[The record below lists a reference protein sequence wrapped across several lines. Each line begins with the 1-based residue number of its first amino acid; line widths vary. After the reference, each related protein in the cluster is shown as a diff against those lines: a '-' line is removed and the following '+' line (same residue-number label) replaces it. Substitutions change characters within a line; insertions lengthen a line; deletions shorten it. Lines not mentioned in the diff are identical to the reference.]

1 MSFFPT
7 APKRPYQITQHGET
21 RTDNYYWM
29 RDRHDPE
36 VLKYLHAE
44 NEYLEEVMGH
54 TKPLQEML
62 FAEMKGRIRET
73 DSTVPEKR
81 GDYFYYTRTEAGQQY
96 PIYCRRKG
104 SLAAPEEILLDQN
117 QLAKAQ
123 AFCSVGAFAVSPDGT
138 KLAYSLD
145 VEGAEVFTIYIK
157 DLTNQV
163 IYTDAIEST
172 FSSVYF
178 RTGVEWANDNQTIF
192 YLTLDAA
199 QRPYRVWSHKI
210 GTAVSEDRLLV
221 QDDDESYSLHI
232 SKTRDNAYILSNH
245 HSTRTTEIRYL
256 SADQPDG
263 EFRFLSPRTEGV
275 EYFATHHEG
284 IFFLITNYEAKNF
297 RLMKASVDASE
308 IEHWTEVLPHRED
321 VLLEWVDS
329 FKDHLVLYE
338 RRNGLRQI
346 RISSPDALTQVQYVQ
361 FPEPAYYVEL
371 ESNPQ
376 YDTNILRFKYSS
388 LVTPPSVIDYH
399 MDSGEWERVKDEI
412 PSGYDITGYVSER
425 ICATASDGRQI
436 PISLVYRKDLVRD
449 GNNPTLLYGYGAYGA
464 SIDAD
469 FNSRRFSLLDR
480 GFVFA
485 IGHIRGGSDLGRAWY
500 EEGKLFHKKNT
511 FTDFIACAE
520 HLIKE
525 GFTCREKLAIE
536 GGSAGGLL
544 VSACLTMRPDL
555 FKAVI
560 AKVAFVDVITTM
572 SDPTIPLTTL
582 EYDEWGNPDNYEL
595 YKYMLSYS
603 PYDNIRPAEYPDL
616 LITTGLNDP
625 RVAYWEPAK
634 FAAKLR
640 EVKTDS
646 NLLLLQT
653 NYASGHAGASGRYDS
668 LKEAAIDYAFL
679 IDRLCG
685 PAISVVPSRDVL
697 EPLIPLNVELPDTT
711 GIIRQDISIIQ

>member
-1 MSFFPT
+1 MSFFPR
-7 APKRPYQITQHGET
+7 APKRPYQITQHGQT
-21 RTDNYYWM
+21 RVDDYYWM
-29 RDRHDPE
+29 RDRQDPE

-44 NEYLEEVMGH
+44 NDYLEEVLGH
-54 TKPLQEML
+54 TRPLQETL
-62 FAEMKGRIRET
+62 FAEMKGRMQET
-73 DSTVPEKR
+73 DSTAPEKQ
-81 GDYFYYTRTEAGQQY
+81 GQYFYYTRTESGKQY
-96 PIYCRRKG
+96 PVYCRRKD
-104 SLAAPEEILLDQN
+104 SLEGPEELLLDQN
-117 QLAKAQ
+117 LLAEGRS
-123 AFCSVGAFAVSPDGT
+123 FCSIGAFSVSPDGT
-138 KLAYSLD
+138 RLAYSLD
-145 VEGAEVFTIYIK
+145 VEGAEVYTIYIK

-163 IYTDAIEST
+163 IYTEAIENT
-172 FSSVYF
+172 FSSVYV

-199 QRPYRVWSHKI
+199 QRPYRIWSHTI
-210 GTAVSEDRLLV
+210 GAAVSEDRLLF
-221 QDDDESYSLHI
+221 QEDDETYTLYI
-232 SKTRDNAYILSNH
+232 SRTRDDAYILSSH
-245 HSTRTTEIRYL
+245 HSTRTTEVRFI

-263 EFRFLSPRTEGV
+263 DLRVLSPRREDV
-275 EYFATHHEG
+275 EYFAWHHEG
-284 IFFLITNYEAKNF
+284 FFFISTNHEAKNF
-297 RLMKASVDASE
+297 RLMKASVHQPE
-308 IEHWTEVLPHRED
+308 LEHWIEVIPHRED

-329 FKDHLVLYE
+329 FKDYIVLYE
-338 RRNGLRQI
+338 RQNGLRQI
-346 RISSPDALTQVQYVQ
+346 RISSPDALSQVRYVN

-371 ESNPQ
+371 ESNPE
-376 YDTNILRFKYSS
+376 YDTNVLRFRYSS
-388 LVTPPSVIDYH
+388 LITPPSVIDYC
-399 MDSGEWERVKDEI
+399 MDSGQWQVIKREEI
-412 PSGYDITGYVSER
+412 PSGYDISQYVSER
-425 ICATASDGRQI
+425 TYAVAADGKFI
-436 PISLVYRKDLVRD
+436 PLSLVYKKDLVRD
-449 GNNPTLLYGYGAYGA
+449 GSNPTLLYGYGAYGA

-485 IGHIRGGSDLGRAWY
+485 IGHIRGGSEMGRAWY
-500 EEGKLFHKKNT
+500 EEGKLFQKKNT

-525 GFTCREKLAIE
+525 GFTSKEKLAIE

-560 AKVAFVDVITTM
+560 AKVAFVDVVTTM

-595 YKYMLSYS
+595 YQYMMSYS
-603 PYDNIRPAEYPDL
+603 PYDNLRPTQYPHL

-640 EVKTDS
+640 EVKTDN

-668 LKEAAIDYAFL
+668 LKEVAIDYAFL
-679 IDRLCG
+679 IHTLCTYT
-685 PAISVVPSRDVL
+685 PPVVQDQIALST
-697 EPLIPLNVELPDTT
+697 IPLKVELPEAA
-711 GIIRQDISIIQ
+711 SAALP